1 MTQCKFKGMDQ
12 LYFVPYQ
19 CKNKATVDG
28 YCTVHKFSLNRTL
41 DLIKRVGELEA
52 ERMERADTN
61 ASLLA
66 KNIRQQAKYTR
77 LYAAYKSSEQ
87 DLTTLITAIDELPR
101 YDIAQNLLEGK
112 APTPT
117 DSIVKGL
124 WVDAD
129 ALQAVLEK
137 QEGNSDG

>member
-1 MTQCKFKGMDQ
+1 MGDLVKQMNATLKMDVVACGSAAYEYAIARAQ
-12 LYFVPYQ
+12 FQ
-19 CKNKATVDG
+19 KAAD
-28 YCTVHKFSLNRTL
+28 R
-41 DLIKRVGELEA
+41 IKELEA

-66 KNIRQQAKYTR
+66 KNIRLQETYTR

-87 DLTTLITAIDELPR
+87 DLTALITAIDKLPR